1 MATKSCNEEAS
12 FMVAEGSA
20 ILKTT
25 NGRSWLESG
34 GRQYEE
40 RRSYCSDGG
49 EVGGVDDDMDNTVG
63 DQR

>member
-1 MATKSCNEEAS
+1 
-12 FMVAEGSA
+12 MVAEGSA